1 MYRGTIYIDS
11 LQKNRLLEY
20 LEDTGWII
28 EEDEVFKRKGIRV
41 ITLSNDYNEIT
52 VQFEKH
58 QKIEIDG
65 LKLEGYLFQPIVLDK
80 NNIATYKELLYK

>member
-11 LQKNRLLEY
+11 LQKNQLLEY

-58 QKIEIDG
+58 QKIEIDDR
-65 LKLEGYLFQPIVLDK
+65 ESVLTEIDAHF
-80 NNIATYKELLYK
+80 NGNSTLLRTDN